1 MKKIAT
7 FILLA
12 IGLVLLGLN
21 YNQSNTT
28 SSTTLSS
35 VKIQLEGNKIV
46 SEVDDEDKSIDLS
59 KINLPTIFDALFKI
73 H

>member
-35 VKIQLEGNKIV
+35 MKIQLEENKIV
-46 SEVDDEDKSIDLS
+46 SEVADEDKSIDLS